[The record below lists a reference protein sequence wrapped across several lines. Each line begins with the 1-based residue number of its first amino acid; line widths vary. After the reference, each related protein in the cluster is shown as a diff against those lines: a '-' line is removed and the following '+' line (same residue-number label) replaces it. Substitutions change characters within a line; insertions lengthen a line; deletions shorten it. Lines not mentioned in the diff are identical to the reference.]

1 MIAVLQR
8 VSEAAVKID
17 GAVYSGIGRG
27 IMILLGV
34 ADEDTEEDVRLLV
47 EKIPKLRI
55 FEDGEGKMNLSL
67 TDVDG
72 ELLVVSNFTL
82 LASYRKGNRPD
93 YMNAARPEKAV
104 PLYEAFINQIH
115 EKVPVVQHGVFGADM
130 KLSLTNDGPVT
141 IVMDSNVLKQPK
153 R

>member
-17 GAVYSGIGRG
+17 GALYSEIGKG
-27 IMILLGV
+27 LMILLGV
-34 ADEDTEEDVRLLV
+34 ADEDTEEDVRLLT
-47 EKIPKLRI
+47 EKIPKMRI
-55 FEDGEGKMNLSL
+55 FEDEEGKMNLSL
-67 TDVDG
+67 NDVNG
-72 ELLVVSNFTL
+72 EVMVVSNFTL
-82 LASYRKGNRPD
+82 LAAYRKGNRPD
-93 YMNAARPEKAV
+93 YMQAARPEKAV
-104 PLYEAFINQIH
+104 PLYEAFIEQIH

-141 IVMDSNVLKQPK
+141 IVMDSNVLRQPK